1 MNLNVGVDL
10 EFLVTPSD
18 APSRSYNIKGVGPT
32 GLNYEGTIDLGGG
45 TQVRGLTSTDKLEN
59 KIQKL
64 TGSINWELKFNNTS
78 VLTKSTGSH
87 TVYVT
92 IGTPRADGTFAG
104 AVTQKRMERAVS
116 QAGSA
121 GSLDPHTI
129 TKKVIQLQGA
139 FDLNAPQTNEW
150 LVPDNNGDCQSIV
163 RYTRAVLDMINVPGT
178 ILHKNV
184 YAIETAPAVGIEVNP
199 PGGLNNPTRVHPNG
213 LWVLALMDGSTP
225 PGCNAFEAT
234 AKFTHNGV
242 TKYYA
247 GGTNGVFDNPNQVL
261 TVFQSLSWV
270 AGVGTPP
277 VCTAKQVI
285 FTY

>member
-1 MNLNVGVDL
+1 
-10 EFLVTPSD
+10 
-18 APSRSYNIKGVGPT
+18 
-32 GLNYEGTIDLGGG
+32 
-45 TQVRGLTSTDKLEN
+45 
-59 KIQKL
+59 
-64 TGSINWELKFNNTS
+64 
-78 VLTKSTGSH
+78 
-87 TVYVT
+87 
-92 IGTPRADGTFAG
+92 
-104 AVTQKRMERAVS
+104 
-116 QAGSA
+116 
-121 GSLDPHTI
+121 
-129 TKKVIQLQGA
+129 
-139 FDLNAPQTNEW
+139 
-150 LVPDNNGDCQSIV
+150 VPDNNGDCQSIV